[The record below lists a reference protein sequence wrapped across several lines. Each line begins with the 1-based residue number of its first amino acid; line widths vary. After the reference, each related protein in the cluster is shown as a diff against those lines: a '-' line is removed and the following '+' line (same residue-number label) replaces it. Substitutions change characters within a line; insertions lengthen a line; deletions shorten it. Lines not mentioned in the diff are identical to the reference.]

1 MKLKKLLPWVIVI
14 LLAYTYI
21 PEFFNLFSPP
31 PTPAPANRPAT
42 TDTVTPPAPEQSK
55 QTVSPWP
62 YLGDK
67 HKQTALSDDLLR
79 KNYYVVFDGS
89 GSMSEKGCSGN
100 MNKITA
106 AKKALIAFS
115 ANVPP
120 NANLGMLTFDNN
132 GISERTPL
140 AIRNREQFTEQ
151 VNRVYANRSTP
162 LLTSITKAFD
172 SITRQARS
180 QLGYGEY
187 HLVIV
192 TDGFADPDEKPR
204 RIVDKMLA
212 ETPIIIHT
220 IGFCIS
226 DKHSL
231 NQPGKILYQSAT
243 DVQSLQRGLDDV
255 LAESPDFTAQEF

>member
-14 LLAYTYI
+14 LFAYTYI
-21 PEFFNLFSPP
+21 PEFFGLFSPQP
-31 PTPAPANRPAT
+31 PHTPANKQQPAQA
-42 TDTVTPPAPEQSK
+42 VTQVPQVQPVKSI
-55 QTVSPWP
+55 SPWP
-62 YLGDK
+62 YLGDD
-67 HKQTALSDDLLR
+67 QQQATLADDLLR

-89 GSMSEKGCSGN
+89 GSMSETACSGE

-115 ANVPP
+115 NNVPQD
-120 NANLGMLTFDNN
+120 ANLGMLAFDNS
-132 GISERTPL
+132 GISERTAL
-140 AIRNREQFTEQ
+140 AIHNREQFIDQ

-172 SITRQARS
+172 SITRQART

-192 TDGFADPDEKPR
+192 TDGYADPDEKPR
-204 RIVDKMLA
+204 SIVDKMLHD
-212 ETPIIIHT
+212 TPIIIHT

-231 NQPGKILYQSAT
+231 NQPGKILYKSAT
-243 DVQSLQRGLDDV
+243 DVHSLQQGLDDV
-255 LAESPDFTAQEF
+255 LAEAPDFTAQQF

>member
-1 MKLKKLLPWVIVI
+1 MNLKKLLPWVIVI
-14 LLAYTYI
+14 ILAYTYI
-21 PEFFNLFSPP
+21 PEFFGLFSSPSIQ
-31 PTPAPANRPAT
+31 TPATRSQSVDAVEKPS
-42 TDTVTPPAPEQSK
+42 PPRS
-55 QTVSPWP
+55 SIPWP
-62 YLGDK
+62 FLGDEQ
-67 HKQTALSDDLLR
+67 KQVALSDDLLR
-79 KNYYVVFDGS
+79 KNYYIVFDGS
-89 GSMSEKGCSGN
+89 GSMSETACSGN
-100 MNKITA
+100 MNKISA

-115 ANVPP
+115 GNVPQD
-120 NANLGMLTFDNN
+120 ANLGMLAFDNN

-140 AIRNREQFTEQ
+140 GIQNRAQFIEQ
-151 VNRVYANRSTP
+151 VNHVYANRSTP
-162 LLTSITKAFD
+162 LLTSITMAFD
-172 SITRQARS
+172 SITRQARA

-204 RIVDKMLA
+204 TIVEKMLA

-243 DVQSLQRGLDDV
+243 DVQSLQQGLDDV
-255 LAESPDFTAQEF
+255 LAESPDFTAQQF

>member
-1 MKLKKLLPWVIVI
+1 MNLKKLLPWVIVI
-14 LLAYTYI
+14 ILAYTYI
-21 PEFFNLFSPP
+21 PEFFGLFSAQPIQ
-31 PTPAPANRPAT
+31 TSANKPIMV
-42 TDTVTPPAPEQSK
+42 DTVKEPIQPRSST
-55 QTVSPWP
+55 PWP
-62 YLGDK
+62 YLGDEQ
-67 HKQTALSDDLLR
+67 KQVALADDLLR

-89 GSMSEKGCSGN
+89 GSMSETACSGK
-100 MNKITA
+100 MNKISA

-115 ANVPP
+115 GNVPRD
-120 NANLGMLTFDNN
+120 ANLGMLAFDNN

-140 AIRNREQFTEQ
+140 GIHNREQFIDQ

-162 LLTSITKAFD
+162 LHSSITKAFN
-172 SITRQARS
+172 SITRQART

-204 RIVDKMLA
+204 SIVEKILA
-212 ETPIIIHT
+212 DTPVIIHT

-231 NQPGKILYQSAT
+231 NQPGRILYQSAT

-255 LAESPDFTAQEF
+255 LAESPDFTAQQF